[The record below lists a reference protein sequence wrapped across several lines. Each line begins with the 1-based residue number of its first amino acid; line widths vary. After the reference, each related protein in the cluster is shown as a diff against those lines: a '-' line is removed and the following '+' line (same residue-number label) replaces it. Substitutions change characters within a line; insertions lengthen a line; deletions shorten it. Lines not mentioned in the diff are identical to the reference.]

1 MEDIILGLIRR
12 GDVELEVS
20 SSATAALETA
30 PSSLLRHEG
39 GIAREAL
46 ESTHNNDL
54 ESRSHAIEEEGENE
68 RFIGSEVK

>member
-1 MEDIILGLIRR
+1 MEDIILGLTHR
-12 GDVELEVS
+12 GDVELEIS

-39 GIAREAL
+39 GIARKTL

-54 ESRSHAIEEEGENE
+54 ESRSHAIEEEG
-68 RFIGSEVK
+68 RGK